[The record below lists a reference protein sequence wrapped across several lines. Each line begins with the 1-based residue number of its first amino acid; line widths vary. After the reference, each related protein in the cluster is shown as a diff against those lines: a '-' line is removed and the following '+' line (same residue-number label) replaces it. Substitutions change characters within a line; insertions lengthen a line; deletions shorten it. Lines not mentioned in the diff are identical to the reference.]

1 MSRKLALNV
10 TVHGRVQGVYF
21 RMFVQR
27 HARTLG
33 LAGYVRNLSGGR
45 SVEVWAEGEKERLE
59 ELVHL
64 LHIGPEGAKVESV
77 DVDWQEYTGAFDGFE
92 VRY

>member
-1 MSRKLALNV
+1 MSEKLSLYA

-21 RMFVQR
+21 RMFVQQQ
-27 HARTLG
+27 ARMLG
-33 LAGYVRNLSGGR
+33 LTGYGRNLSGDR
-45 SVEVWAEGEKERLE
+45 SVEVRAEGEKERLE

-64 LHIGPEGAKVESV
+64 LHIGPEGARVERV
-77 DVDWQEYTGAFDGFE
+77 DVEWPEYTGAFNEFE